1 MKIQL
6 SLSTKQNKN
15 TGENEVLIRFIGG
28 RGMVLRAKSGIYVKP
43 TDWSQNKGGIKL
55 ISKTA
60 SIKEQ
65 SRLQK
70 LSTKIDELC
79 EVITKSFVDTPKNK
93 VNKTWLNEVITDY
106 HNPPVVPK
114 PEKRDLSFFE
124 VFDLFLAK
132 TEKENALATKKKFK
146 TLKRHLVE
154 FEPDLAFEDIDKN
167 TLDSFVEFMQTAP
180 KQKDIDKLE
189 DKRQARKAYKN
200 SSMTKEI
207 NLLKWFL
214 SWALANGY
222 NTNTAFKLYK
232 PKFKTPK
239 KLVIFLDKQELES
252 VVSHDFSNNKRLDQ
266 VRDVFV
272 FCCYSGLRYSDVE
285 NLKRSN
291 IYDDKIHIT
300 TIKTADSITIN
311 LNNMTRSILEKYK
324 DCQFED
330 NKALPVLS
338 NQKMN
343 DALKEMAEACE
354 LNSSITIT
362 YYIGAKRYD
371 ETHPKHE
378 LISTHAG
385 RRTFICT
392 ALSLGIAPQVVMKW
406 TGHSD
411 YQSMKPY
418 IDITEKAKA
427 DAMDLFNK

>member
-1 MKIQL
+1 MKINLLL
-6 SLSTKQNKN
+6 SAKQNKEI
-15 TGENEVLIRFIGG
+15 GANEILIRLIVNHSQ
-28 RGMVLRAKSGIYVKP
+28 MLRAKSGIYADP
-43 TDWSQNKGGIKL
+43 EDWSDTKGGLKT
-55 ISKTA
+55 ISKVA
-60 SIKEQ
+60 PLKKQRRINEINA
-65 SRLQK
+65 
-70 LSTKIDELC
+70 KIDNLKKTITESFTNTPIESINKEWLDK
-79 EVITKSFVDTPKNK
+79 VIHDFHFPPKK
-93 VNKTWLNEVITDY
+93 E
-106 HNPPVVPK
+106 PK
-114 PEKRDLSFFE
+114 ILSFFE

-154 FEPDLAFEDIDKN
+154 FEPELAFEDIDKN

-180 KQKDIDKLE
+180 KQKDIDKLD

-252 VVSHDFSNNKRLDQ
+252 VVNHDFSNNKRLDQ

-324 DCQFED
+324 ECQFED

>member
-1 MKIQL
+1 MKINLLL
-6 SLSTKQNKN
+6 SAKQNKEI
-15 TGENEVLIRFIGG
+15 GANEILIRLIVNHSQ
-28 RGMVLRAKSGIYVKP
+28 MLRAKSGIYADP
-43 TDWSQNKGGIKL
+43 EDWSDTKGGLKT
-55 ISKTA
+55 ISKVA
-60 SIKEQ
+60 PLKKQRRINEINA
-65 SRLQK
+65 
-70 LSTKIDELC
+70 KIDNLKKTITESFTNTPIESINKEWLYK
-79 EVITKSFVDTPKNK
+79 VIHDFHFPPKK
-93 VNKTWLNEVITDY
+93 E
-106 HNPPVVPK
+106 PK
-114 PEKRDLSFFE
+114 ILSFFE

-154 FEPDLAFEDIDKN
+154 FEPELAFEDIDKN

-180 KQKDIDKLE
+180 KQKDIDKLD

-252 VVSHDFSNNKRLDQ
+252 VVNHDFSNNKRLDQ

-324 DCQFED
+324 ECQFED

-343 DALKEMAEACE
+343 DALKETKLFQARIFSKF
-354 LNSSITIT
+354 LKYLS
-362 YYIGAKRYD
+362 
-371 ETHPKHE
+371 
-378 LISTHAG
+378 
-385 RRTFICT
+385 RRQC
-392 ALSLGIAPQVVMKW
+392 
-406 TGHSD
+406 
-411 YQSMKPY
+411 
-418 IDITEKAKA
+418 
-427 DAMDLFNK
+427 

>member
-1 MKIQL
+1 MKINLLL
-6 SLSTKQNKN
+6 SAKQNKEI
-15 TGENEVLIRFIGG
+15 GANEILIRLIVNHSQ
-28 RGMVLRAKSGIYVKP
+28 MLRAKSGIYADP
-43 TDWSQNKGGIKL
+43 EDWSDTKGGLKT
-55 ISKTA
+55 ISKVA
-60 SIKEQ
+60 PLKKQRRINEINA
-65 SRLQK
+65 
-70 LSTKIDELC
+70 KIDNLKKTITESFTNTPIESINKEWLDK
-79 EVITKSFVDTPKNK
+79 VIHDFHFPPKK
-93 VNKTWLNEVITDY
+93 E
-106 HNPPVVPK
+106 PK
-114 PEKRDLSFFE
+114 ILSFFE

-154 FEPDLAFEDIDKN
+154 FEPEVAFEDIDKN

-180 KQKDIDKLE
+180 KQKDIDKLD

-252 VVSHDFSNNKRLDQ
+252 VVNHDFSNNKRLDQ

-324 DCQFED
+324 ECQFED

-362 YYIGAKRYD
+362 YYIGVKRYD

>member
-1 MKIQL
+1 MKINLLL
-6 SLSTKQNKN
+6 SAKQNK
-15 TGENEVLIRFIGG
+15 EISANEILIRLIVNHSQ
-28 RGMVLRAKSGIYVKP
+28 MLRAKSGIYADP
-43 TDWSQNKGGIKL
+43 EDWSDTKGGLKT
-55 ISKTA
+55 ISKVA
-60 SIKEQ
+60 PLKKQRRINEINA
-65 SRLQK
+65 
-70 LSTKIDELC
+70 KIDNLKKTITESFTNTPIESINKEWL
-79 EVITKSFVDTPKNK
+79 EKVIHDFHFPPQKEPK
-93 VNKTWLNEVITDY
+93 T
-106 HNPPVVPK
+106 
-114 PEKRDLSFFE
+114 LSFFE

>member
-1 MKIQL
+1 MKINLLL
-6 SLSTKQNKN
+6 SAKQNKEI
-15 TGENEVLIRFIGG
+15 GANEILIRLIVNHSQ
-28 RGMVLRAKSGIYVKP
+28 MLRAKSGIYADP
-43 TDWSQNKGGIKL
+43 EDWSDTKGGLKT
-55 ISKTA
+55 ISKVA
-60 SIKEQ
+60 PLKKQRRINEINA
-65 SRLQK
+65 
-70 LSTKIDELC
+70 KIDNLKKTITESFTNTPIESINKEWLDK
-79 EVITKSFVDTPKNK
+79 VIHDFHFPPKK
-93 VNKTWLNEVITDY
+93 E
-106 HNPPVVPK
+106 PK
-114 PEKRDLSFFE
+114 ILSFFE

-154 FEPDLAFEDIDKN
+154 FEPELAFEDIDKN

-180 KQKDIDKLE
+180 KQKDIDKLD

-252 VVSHDFSNNKRLDQ
+252 VVNHDFSNNKRLDQ

-324 DCQFED
+324 ECQFED

-362 YYIGAKRYD
+362 YYIGVKRYD

>member
-1 MKIQL
+1 MKINLLL
-6 SLSTKQNKN
+6 SAKQNKEI
-15 TGENEVLIRFIGG
+15 GANEILIRLIVNHSQ
-28 RGMVLRAKSGIYVKP
+28 MLRAKSGIYADP
-43 TDWSQNKGGIKL
+43 EDWSDTKGGLKT
-55 ISKTA
+55 ISKVA
-60 SIKEQ
+60 PLKKQRRINEINA
-65 SRLQK
+65 
-70 LSTKIDELC
+70 KIDNLKKTITESFTNTPIESINKEWLDK
-79 EVITKSFVDTPKNK
+79 VIHDFHFPPKK
-93 VNKTWLNEVITDY
+93 E
-106 HNPPVVPK
+106 PK
-114 PEKRDLSFFE
+114 ILSFFE

-154 FEPDLAFEDIDKN
+154 FEPELAFEDIDKN

-180 KQKDIDKLE
+180 KQKDIDKLD

-252 VVSHDFSNNKRLDQ
+252 VVNHDFSNNKRLDQ

-324 DCQFED
+324 ECQFKD